1 MSSVRVI
8 NLFRVVWFFLLNIYI
23 ARKVSEFECLVSDGV
38 IFRGYSGKD
47 AGAIS
52 KIYSELNDGAKFS
65 FVQRSLYKLIGGR
78 FFIVVELENELG
90 VREVIGMNMY
100 YLNGRD
106 FNENTIHEGFVGVRP
121 EFSGRGIATQMR
133 KIAIKKFSGSGFSGI
148 STRISLANK
157 SSFVSARKL
166 GFIPVE
172 EYRDDVTGED
182 RYYMI
187 LQF

>member
-1 MSSVRVI
+1 MSSIRVI
-8 NLFRVVWFFLLNIYI
+8 NFFRVVWLFLLNIYV
-23 ARKVSEFECLVSDGV
+23 ARKVSDVECLVSEGL
-38 IFRGYSGKD
+38 IFRGYSELD

-52 KIYSELNDGAKFS
+52 KIYSDLNDGAKFS
-65 FVQRSLYKLIGGR
+65 FVRRLLYKLIGNR

-90 VREVIGMNMY
+90 VREVVAMNMY
-100 YLNGRD
+100 YVNSRD
-106 FNENTIHEGFVGVRP
+106 FKENTIHEGFVGVRP

-133 KIAIKKFSGSGFSGI
+133 KVAIKNFSGSGFSGV

-157 SSFVSARKL
+157 SSLVSARKL
-166 GFIPVE
+166 GFIPIE

-187 LQF
+187 LKF